1 MRGHAARVEAGS
13 KPVVLGSLGS
23 EAEFKSA
30 IHAQGWNLY
39 QIVARGNIL
48 LQVLNGRVMSMLIDD
63 DTTNRKMDGLIGI
76 QLHIGEPMRI
86 EVRNIRLL
94 RRAVQ

>member
-1 MRGHAARVEAGS
+1 
-13 KPVVLGSLGS
+13 
-23 EAEFKSA
+23 
-30 IHAQGWNLY
+30 
-39 QIVARGNIL
+39 
-48 LQVLNGRVMSMLIDD
+48 
-63 DTTNRKMDGLIGI
+63 MDGLIGI